1 MVKYSLVL
9 VFLIR
14 ERLPSLQ
21 YPEIDQITM
30 TTVTGPAGVE
40 SGTTDLAVQSAT
52 CELPHFSYLYITRI
66 LSQGRRLNC
75 VDLQKEKK
83 NLNEKTKMNLKLVL
97 KFYFNIF
104 PKLYEYL
111 S

>member
-1 MVKYSLVL
+1 M
-9 VFLIR
+9 
-14 ERLPSLQ
+14 
-21 YPEIDQITM
+21 
-30 TTVTGPAGVE
+30 GPAGVE

-75 VDLQKEKK
+75 VDLQKERKK
-83 NLNEKTKMNLKLVL
+83 LNEKTKMNLKLVL

-104 PKLYEYL
+104 TKLYEYL